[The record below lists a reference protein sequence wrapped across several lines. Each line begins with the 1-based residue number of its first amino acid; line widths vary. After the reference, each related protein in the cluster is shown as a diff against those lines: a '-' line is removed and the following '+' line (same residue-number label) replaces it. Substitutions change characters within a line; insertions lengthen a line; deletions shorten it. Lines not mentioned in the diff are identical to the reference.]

1 MEMIPGEAGSRM
13 VEPIE
18 ADNIDD
24 AWDKARARWYNSP
37 LEEQNRK
44 TIMRSREQIS
54 VTPQI
59 VDIKEGEYVLP
70 EIVPTPA
77 ETEPQETPQ
86 EG

>member
-1 MEMIPGEAGSRM
+1 M

-18 ADNIDD
+18 ADNIDL
-24 AWDKARARWYNSP
+24 AWEAARARWYNSP

-44 TIMRSREQIS
+44 IVMRAGAQIS

-70 EIVPTPA
+70 EIVLTPA
-77 ETEPQETPQ
+77 ETEPQEAPQ